1 MTQRAEWR
9 LIEVESGRCIAER
22 AELAASWWSRLRGLI
37 GRKEFCADQA
47 LVLRPCS
54 AIHTIGMRF
63 PIDVLFLDHRGTV
76 QRVVENVRPQR
87 IGPICRRSQI
97 VIELPAGTARK
108 FGLVPGRRLGLRRAD
123 GKAVSW
129 QDNSVTA
136 PF

>member
-1 MTQRAEWR
+1 MTQSAEWR
-9 LIEVESGRCIAER
+9 LIDLDNGRCIAER
-22 AELAASWWSRLRGLI
+22 VELAASWWNRLRGLI

-63 PIDVLFLDHRGTV
+63 PIDVVFLDHRGTV

-87 IGPICRRSQI
+87 IGPVHRKSQI
-97 VIELPAGTARK
+97 VIELPAGTARQ
-108 FGLVPGRRLGLRRAD
+108 FGLAPGRRLGLRRAD
-123 GKAVSW
+123 GESVPW
-129 QDNSVTA
+129 QDNSVTE